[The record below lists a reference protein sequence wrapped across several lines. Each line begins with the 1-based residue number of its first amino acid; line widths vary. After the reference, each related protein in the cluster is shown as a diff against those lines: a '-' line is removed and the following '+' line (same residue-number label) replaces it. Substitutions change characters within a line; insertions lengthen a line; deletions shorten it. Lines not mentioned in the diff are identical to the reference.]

1 MRVSE
6 LVERTGIPLAT
17 IKYYLREGLLMP
29 GTATS
34 ATQAVYGEHHVR
46 RLALIRALTEVV
58 GLTVQKAGEVI
69 RLIDSPE
76 PDLFETLGK
85 AVAALPPYLDDL
97 ADDYP
102 RARAALERIG
112 QVYDPEYAA
121 VGQFE
126 RALAAAEAVGLPMSE
141 ERLDG
146 YASHVMGIAEID
158 IGGVP
163 AESPGSAVEYAVL
176 GTAIYEPILAA
187 MRRLAHQD
195 LASRRLAAGSTSEQ

>member
-29 GTATS
+29 GIATS
-34 ATQAVYGEHHVR
+34 ATQATYGEEHVR

-69 RLIDSPE
+69 ALIDHPDS
-76 PDLFETLGK
+76 DLFETLGK
-85 AVAALPPYLDDL
+85 AVAALPPYLEE
-97 ADDYP
+97 AEEYP
-102 RARAALERIG
+102 RARAALERMG
-112 QVYDPEYAA
+112 QVYDPRYAA

-126 RALAAAEAVGLPMSE
+126 RALAAAEAVGIPMDA

-146 YASHVMGIAEID
+146 YARHVMAIAEID
-158 IGGVP
+158 IAAVP
-163 AESPGSAVEYAVL
+163 TDSASAAVEYSVL
-176 GTAIYEPILAA
+176 GTAIYEPVLAA

-195 LASRRLAAGSTSEQ
+195 LAARRL